1 MMRKYFYTSICI
13 LCLIPAV
20 GCGGSGDTAIVGP
33 PETEATNDVPVEG
46 MSEEEYAKAMQQS
59 AS

>member
-1 MMRKYFYTSICI
+1 MRKYFFTSICI

-20 GCGGSGDTAIVGP
+20 GCGGSGDTAIIAP
-33 PETEATNDVPVEG
+33 SETEASSDVPVEG